1 MADEIEIAGDYIQ
14 RKTDERTAAIRAQ
27 LQGEGQDWCE
37 DCGEDIPQARR
48 LALPSATRCT
58 PCQGLVDAKRR
69 AYG

>member
-1 MADEIEIAGDYIQ
+1 MADDIDVANDVILRAAE
-14 RKTDERTAAIRAQ
+14 ERTAAIRAQ
-27 LQGEGQDWCE
+27 LQGEGQDWCD